1 MPTLIDSVS
10 MKMHDGMS
18 FGRKGKF
25 EYGSVLLY
33 VCVYETL
40 NEVKAEQSVKRFAPK
55 GHTSS

>member
-1 MPTLIDSVS
+1 
-10 MKMHDGMS
+10 MHDGMS

-25 EYGSVLLY
+25 KYGSVLLY
-33 VCVYETL
+33 MCVYETL